1 VPADVLREPPS
12 EEEMAAW
19 LYPIVRGDEFI
30 AEHTGNNG
38 EDAAGLIA
46 YSFFLIRTTH
56 MQHKKSGYNPLGTEN
71 IQLQGS
77 EPVIGVSAPSARSG
91 GRQLVQCLGVG
102 FSRRTVRGQWIDHGN
117 YVCEGSTS
125 TMETM

>member
-46 YSFFLIRTTH
+46 YNFFLIRTTH

-77 EPVIGVSAPSARSG
+77 EPVIGATQTLSSKCVAAKLKGVS
-91 GRQLVQCLGVG
+91 L
-102 FSRRTVRGQWIDHGN
+102 
-117 YVCEGSTS
+117 
-125 TMETM
+125 